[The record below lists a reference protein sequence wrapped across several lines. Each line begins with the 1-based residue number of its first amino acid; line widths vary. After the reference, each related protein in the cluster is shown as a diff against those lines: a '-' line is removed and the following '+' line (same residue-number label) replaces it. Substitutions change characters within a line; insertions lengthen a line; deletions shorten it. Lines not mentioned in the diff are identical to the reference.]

1 MQFNEHCIEKFC
13 PFYKYFFRKL
23 LEVIKSTQICSRFIT
38 FKKLKNLSVMKSI
51 YFVFVMLLLGC
62 GTQQK
67 LQEDTLV
74 TAKSGIQKVMTDQ
87 EIAWNNHDL
96 EGFMQGYWK
105 SDSLKFYGSN
115 GLTKGWE
122 QTLANYKK
130 GYPTKAESGTL
141 NFVIN
146 DVSKIEGDNY
156 WVMGEYHLKRE
167 VGDANGVFIIIFK
180 KINGEWKIVAD
191 MSC

>member
-1 MQFNEHCIEKFC
+1 M
-13 PFYKYFFRKL
+13 KYFSSFL
-23 LEVIKSTQICSRFIT
+23 LALLCFGCISIKADVNTESLEQRNTDFNSAEAEIR
-38 FKKLKNLSVMKSI
+38 LVM
-51 YFVFVMLLLGC
+51 
-62 GTQQK
+62 
-67 LQEDTLV
+67 E
-74 TAKSGIQKVMTDQ
+74 AQ

-96 EGFMQGYWK
+96 EGFMDGYWK

-115 GLTKGWE
+115 GLTKGW
-122 QTLANYKK
+122 QNTLDNYKK

-146 DVSKIEGDNY
+146 DISKIEGDNY

-167 VGDANGVFIIIFK
+167 VGNADGVFIIIFK

>member
-1 MQFNEHCIEKFC
+1 MKA
-13 PFYKYFFRKL
+13 FY
-23 LEVIKSTQICSRFIT
+23 
-38 FKKLKNLSVMKSI
+38 
-51 YFVFVMLLLGC
+51 LLLLLTLLSC
-62 GTQQK
+62 NDQPQIN
-67 LQEDTLV
+67 QDTFETDKAAIL
-74 TAKSGIQKVMTDQ
+74 KVMQ
-87 EIAWNNHDL
+87 EQEVAWNNHDL

-115 GLTKGWE
+115 GLTKGWK

-156 WVMGEYHLKRE
+156 WVMGEYHLNRE
-167 VGDANGVFIIIFK
+167 VGNADGVFIIIFK
-180 KINGEWKIVAD
+180 KIAGEWKIVAD